1 MDERVRYIN
10 IRVISS
16 VELQEKELWFLISAE
31 VKQLFGSIGAA
42 EIGLFLSYFDQKNQ
56 CGIFRSSHK
65 YVHRVKAALCFIHY
79 HRNSPLFLYS
89 ESVTGSIKKAK
100 ELLINPKTI
109 IKYHNLKKILYTQR
123 ESSFNDENLLD

>member
-10 IRVISS
+10 IRVISL
-16 VELQEKELWFLISAE
+16 VELQEKELWYLISAE

-42 EIGLFLSYFDQKNQ
+42 EIGLFLSYFDEKNQ
-56 CGIFRSSHK
+56 CGVFRSSHK

-79 HRNSPLFLYS
+79 QRNSPLFLYS

-100 ELLINPKTI
+100 ELLINSKNI
-109 IKYHNLKKILYTQR
+109 NRYHNLKKILYTKR
-123 ESSFNDENLLD
+123 ESSFNDEKLHD